1 MQFQAAA
8 YTDTGNKKRVN
19 QDGLNITMAHTA
31 TGDMAMLVVC
41 DGVGGLSLGE
51 FASAQ
56 AVRSYT
62 RWFRERL
69 PQIIAEKML
78 TTEYMEKEWR
88 MLAADINQEL
98 LRYGEEHGTQLGTT
112 LTAALV
118 TQQEYDIIHIGD
130 SRAYMLMDNAVQLTT
145 DQTLINREIMMGHIT
160 PEQAQTDSR
169 KHILLQC
176 LGINPQIE
184 PQFLNGEM
192 MPEAGILLCTD
203 GLSNRL
209 DVGELYELV
218 HMEEQPERNVMEQ
231 HLREITQLCRLR
243 GEADNISVALLRSSL
258 QNGYKG

>member
-19 QDGLNITMAHTA
+19 QDGLNITMAHTT

-98 LRYGEEHGTQLGTT
+98 LRYGE
-112 LTAALV
+112 
-118 TQQEYDIIHIGD
+118 
-130 SRAYMLMDNAVQLTT
+130 
-145 DQTLINREIMMGHIT
+145 
-160 PEQAQTDSR
+160 
-169 KHILLQC
+169 
-176 LGINPQIE
+176 
-184 PQFLNGEM
+184 
-192 MPEAGILLCTD
+192 
-203 GLSNRL
+203 
-209 DVGELYELV
+209 
-218 HMEEQPERNVMEQ
+218 
-231 HLREITQLCRLR
+231 
-243 GEADNISVALLRSSL
+243 
-258 QNGYKG
+258 